1 MAIARAKGK
10 LRGKQPKLSE
20 KQQKELCKMHGTGK
34 YSISDLAELFSIS
47 RPTVYPIGLS
57 LAPRGDPP
65 ISAEEIPPFISESHR
80 RRGGRIAIKASCAIL
95 GRNCS
100 YHSQGRPMSTVEKIS
115 IALPPEMVA
124 VVRSAV
130 DTGEYASSSEVVR
143 DALRDWTQK
152 RSLRQQG
159 VEELRQVWQQAIKD
173 KTPGAPVDDVLNRL
187 ERKYQ
192 AMADAQ
198 GKAR

>member
-1 MAIARAKGK
+1 
-10 LRGKQPKLSE
+10 
-20 KQQKELCKMHGTGK
+20 
-34 YSISDLAELFSIS
+34 
-47 RPTVYPIGLS
+47 
-57 LAPRGDPP
+57 
-65 ISAEEIPPFISESHR
+65 
-80 RRGGRIAIKASCAIL
+80 
-95 GRNCS
+95 
-100 YHSQGRPMSTVEKIS
+100 MSTVEKIS

-159 VEELRQVWQQAIKD
+159 IEELRQVWQQAIKD
-173 KTPGAPVDDVLNRL
+173 KTPGVPVDDVLDRL
-187 ERKYQ
+187 EKKYQ

-198 GKAR
+198 SKAR